1 MQYLYLG
8 WFELMTIPAEDQA
21 NHLTQRNAEGGL
33 WLGRIGRVHL
43 LQSRIGEANIWLEK
57 ARNPVPAALL
67 TRSRPRASF
76 LQGREKDRH

>member
-1 MQYLYLG
+1 MQYLHLG
-8 WFELMTIPAEDQA
+8 WFELLTIPAEYQA

-57 ARNPVPAALL
+57 ARNPVPAPLL
-67 TRSRPRASF
+67 NSEPPSRLLCPRPR
-76 LQGREKDRH
+76 K